1 MERNQMVDRD
11 RVIPSLRAQDKPQL
25 LKALAQ
31 RAAVDT
37 RLGEARILAALQGR
51 EELGS
56 TGIGDGIAIP
66 HARISGLQHFYTLF
80 ARLER
85 PLDYAA
91 IDGKP
96 VDLVYLLLSPE
107 ADDCNHI
114 GVLAAASRRLRDP
127 VIVKTI
133 RSSAPKTLYDC
144 LTGIMQ

>member
-1 MERNQMVDRD
+1 MELNQMVDRD
-11 RVIPSLRAQDKPQL
+11 HVIPSLRAQDKPQL

-37 RLGEARILAALQGR
+37 GLGENRILSALQGR

-56 TGIGDGIAIP
+56 TGVGDGIAIP
-66 HARISGLQHFYTLF
+66 HARISGLQRFYTLF

-96 VDLVYLLLSPE
+96 VDLVYLLLTPE
-107 ADDCNHI
+107 TEDCNHI
-114 GVLAAASRRLRDP
+114 AVLAAASRRLRDP
-127 VIVKTI
+127 AVVKAV
-133 RSSAPKTLYDC
+133 RASKAEKLYDC
-144 LTGIMQ
+144 LVDLPG

>member
-1 MERNQMVDRD
+1 MELNQMVDRD
-11 RVIPSLRAQDKPQL
+11 HVIPSLRAQDKPQL

-37 RLGEARILAALQGR
+37 GLGEARILSALQGR

-56 TGIGDGIAIP
+56 TGVGDGIAIP

-96 VDLVYLLLSPE
+96 VDLVYLLLTPDSE
-107 ADDCNHI
+107 ETGHI
-114 GVLAAASRRLRDP
+114 AMLAAASRQLRDP
-127 VIVKTI
+127 ATVKAI
-133 RSSAPKTLYDC
+133 RVSEPKAVYDC
-144 LTGIMQ
+144 LSKHAQ